1 MFMVYCRL
9 GDGGGFVDLVEKEDV
24 ERVVFYA
31 DILELPDILDFLVSM
46 VFLDD
51 LDALLSSFFV

>member
-1 MFMVYCRL
+1 MIYVEYKRL
-9 GDGGGFVDLVEKEDV
+9 TERDV

-51 LDALLSSFFV
+51 LGNLDASLSRFLA

>member
-1 MFMVYCRL
+1 LQKNR
-9 GDGGGFVDLVEKEDV
+9 GWGFVDLVEKEDV
-24 ERVVFYA
+24 EKVVFYA

>member
-9 GDGGGFVDLVEKEDV
+9 GEGGGFVDLVEKEDV

-46 VFLDD
+46 
-51 LDALLSSFFV
+51 FFFRRSRCFAI

>member
-1 MFMVYCRL
+1 MVYCRL

-31 DILELPDILDFLVSM
+31 DILELLDILDFLVSM
-46 VFLDD
+46 VFSRRSRCF
-51 LDALLSSFFV
+51 AI